1 MDYIINE
8 SKFLRIIREYAVD
21 KYNDDA
27 LYRIIS
33 KLIKSIYG
41 EKLTM
46 EVNEDGYV
54 RFFSSGPVAPYH
66 KNLAGRLWID
76 DDRLPKFIMD
86 VLSIDLTES
95 LALVA
100 FYFSKEYDIHILDAK
115 PHSGHWDD
123 IDDIEDYEKF
133 DNPNYVVEEDD
144 EY

>member
-21 KYNDDA
+21 KYSDDT

-33 KLIKSIYG
+33 KLVKSIYG
-41 EKLTM
+41 GKLTM
-46 EVNEDGYV
+46 KVEKDGYV
-54 RFFSSGPVAPYH
+54 KFLSSGPVAPYH

-76 DDRLPKFIMD
+76 DDRLPKLIMEI
-86 VLSIDLTES
+86 LSIDIMES

-100 FYFSKEYDIHILDAK
+100 FYFSKAYDIHILDAK
-115 PHSGHWDD
+115 PHAGHWDD
-123 IDDIEDYEKF
+123 IDDIDDYEKF
-133 DNPNYVVEEDD
+133 DNPNYVEEEED